1 MQVLNTTIL
10 NVNGETGRKAAVMGQ
25 VSTIRLIDGSAEIKI
40 DGRTFTV
47 SRRDAAHST
56 DMCPVELV
64 VGALGS

>member
-1 MQVLNTTIL
+1 
-10 NVNGETGRKAAVMGQ
+10 MGQ

-56 DMCPVELV
+56 DMYMCPGELI

>member
-1 MQVLNTTIL
+1 
-10 NVNGETGRKAAVMGQ
+10 MGQ

-47 SRRDAAHST
+47 SRRDSARPT
-56 DMCPVELV
+56 DMCPGELV